1 MYSFSFVVLLSNASA
16 ALPNK
21 AFQHVDTRN
30 YKVRVCVNGCGS
42 NVKTLPGACPKIAF
56 HVAQL
61 AHDKLSIQRNE
72 LQNYNPR
79 LLGLIKDVL

>member
-30 YKVRVCVNGCGS
+30 YKVRVCVNGCEEGEHKALHQPFLEIRYILHS
-42 NVKTLPGACPKIAF
+42 FLK
-56 HVAQL
+56 
-61 AHDKLSIQRNE
+61 
-72 LQNYNPR
+72 
-79 LLGLIKDVL
+79 VLHHLREQKGKCA